1 MIRCKADVRNKRC
14 ITALLLAM
22 LLALVPLSLS
32 SCGEA
37 DTDLSDAEEAVRAEL
52 EALKSEET
60 KIPEFADF
68 SEDVSEEM
76 LASYAEK
83 LKDFD
88 YVISGSTKSEDT
100 GSVIVSVDVNT
111 YDFGSVY
118 LETWNDRM
126 KIEEDLRY
134 DNQFYND
141 LFTRFAALS
150 VKGYTGQ
157 ANIICTKDENGE
169 WTTDMKT
176 SPSLMDALSGGM
188 VAEMQELS
196 EES

>member
-1 MIRCKADVRNKRC
+1 MIRKNRTY
-14 ITALLLAM
+14 ISIIIM
-22 LLALVPLSLS
+22 LTMVLALMPLGLS
-32 SCGEA
+32 SCSSG
-37 DTDLSDAEEAVRAEL
+37 DSDLAEAEETVRTEL
-52 EALKSEET
+52 EALKSEDT
-60 KIPEFADF
+60 KIPAFADI

-76 LASYAEK
+76 LQSYAEK

-88 YVISGSTKSEDT
+88 FIISGSRKSDDGE
-100 GSVIVSVDVNT
+100 SVVVSVDINT

-150 VKGYTGQ
+150 DKTYTAQ
-157 ANIICTKDENGE
+157 ATIICMKDENGG
-169 WTTDMKT
+169 WITDMKT
-176 SPSLMDALSGGM
+176 SPSFINAISGGM
-188 VAEMQELS
+188 VAEMKELS